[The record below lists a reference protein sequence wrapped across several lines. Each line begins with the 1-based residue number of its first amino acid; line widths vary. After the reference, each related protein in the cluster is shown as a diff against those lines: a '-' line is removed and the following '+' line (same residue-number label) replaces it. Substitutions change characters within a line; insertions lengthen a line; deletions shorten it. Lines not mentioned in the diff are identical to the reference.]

1 MGHPS
6 QNSPITS
13 SDNTIA
19 NPPASALLS
28 FLTAHPPASDSIY
41 SSAIHYL
48 ILQIAHNLRHQ
59 HNWHDIRLHTQPSSS
74 LPATPQQPLSRP
86 LLSGLP
92 PRRVY
97 THPDEQIDILQAHKN
112 QRKQESK
119 ESTSNTSAASL
130 SPEPVAQR
138 EWVLPSHIREKW
150 TLRHFGAAFDGIS
163 ADPNPSEG
171 EVLFPDDVVDED
183 EGEDGDD
190 DDAAGESHNDDSAQ
204 TNVAERNRAEFVAIA
219 ERWRKDAPKRVLLAT
234 VHEDSTV
241 VYYIIHDGIV
251 KPRQN

>member
-1 MGHPS
+1 MGGPS
-6 QNSPITS
+6 QKAPIASNDKT
-13 SDNTIA
+13 TTH
-19 NPPASALLS
+19 PPASALQS
-28 FLTAHPPASDSIY
+28 FLAAHAPASNSIY
-41 SSAIHYL
+41 PSAIHYL
-48 ILQIAHNLRHQ
+48 TLQIAHNLRYQ
-59 HNWHDIRLHTQPSSS
+59 HNWRDIRLHTR
-74 LPATPQQPLSRP
+74 PASIISTTPKQSPSRP

-97 THPDEQIDILQAHKN
+97 THPDEQIDILQTHKT
-112 QRKQESK
+112 QQKQQSK
-119 ESTSNTSAASL
+119 ESTSTTSTASIP
-130 SPEPVAQR
+130 PEPVAQR

-163 ADPNPSEG
+163 AEPNPSEG
-171 EVLFPDDVVDED
+171 
-183 EGEDGDD
+183 
-190 DDAAGESHNDDSAQ
+190 
-204 TNVAERNRAEFVAIA
+204 ERNRAEFVAIA

>member
-1 MGHPS
+1 MGGPS
-6 QNSPITS
+6 QKAPIASNDGT
-13 SDNTIA
+13 TTH
-19 NPPASALLS
+19 PPASALQS
-28 FLTAHPPASDSIY
+28 FLAAHAPASNSIY
-41 SSAIHYL
+41 PSAIHYL
-48 ILQIAHNLRHQ
+48 TLQIAHNLRYQ
-59 HNWHDIRLHTQPSSS
+59 HNWRDIRLHTQPSSII
-74 LPATPQQPLSRP
+74 PTTPKQSPSRP

-97 THPDEQIDILQAHKN
+97 THPDEQIDILQTHKT
-112 QRKQESK
+112 QQKQQSK
-119 ESTSNTSAASL
+119 ESIPTTSTASIP
-130 SPEPVAQR
+130 PEPVAQR

-163 ADPNPSEG
+163 AEPNPSEG
-171 EVLFPDDVVDED
+171 EVLFPNDVVDED

-190 DDAAGESHNDDSAQ
+190 DDAAGEPTHNDSAQ
-204 TNVAERNRAEFVAIA
+204 MNVAERNRAEFVAIA